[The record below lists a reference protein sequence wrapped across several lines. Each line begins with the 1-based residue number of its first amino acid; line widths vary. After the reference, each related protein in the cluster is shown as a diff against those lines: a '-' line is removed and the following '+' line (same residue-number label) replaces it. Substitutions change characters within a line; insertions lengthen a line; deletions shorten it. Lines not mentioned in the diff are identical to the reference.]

1 MDTRPAMGAVSTAPA
16 LNLASLPAEIRAN
29 IGAQTTPDFAP
40 VTVTNAMFLA
50 AIAPNLDNDER
61 LWSAHFN
68 TKPGGFPPLA
78 SVWGGY
84 PLKAAEGVA
93 ETPSRNA
100 YFSVATIRP
109 DKNGEHHRRRE
120 CFSRLFCV
128 VLDDAA
134 PPAGLAPTWVLAT
147 SAGKTQVGFK
157 LTAPLAD
164 SGIATRLH
172 KALAAAGHLAADKNG
187 NNPVRYVRLPVGSNT
202 KYDPVFA
209 HQLLHWAPDNTVTL
223 DALISG
229 LGLDRAAILT
239 PPVEPEKMP
248 LNSVISNAEEWVIK
262 AKRIGLDAALRTVKD
277 PSLGRH
283 QEIFALGCRA
293 ARDGL
298 PPEALDVALDAFAA
312 NMRPTDTNGVE
323 SGINWDSE
331 RKAIRDGYRQGC
343 ADGVPKLVDA
353 SGLVVQAPAKAAQPA
368 AAAALDG
375 DESPLTRL
383 EAESLIAWAWSTGTT
398 LPRKPAGLFA
408 YRTLKNL
415 KGEPKT
421 REAMRSPIVGFNT
434 YTAPWIELG
443 WHTTK
448 ADFMGEV
455 AKYLPNRANIVM
467 AQAEKNGTVPNDVS
481 SDVLIADAQSWLNRV
496 GSLVVA
502 DAIGR
507 ELLARVLT
515 EWPEPQP
522 IPATLCPVEMFDMA
536 LLPASLRDWIA
547 DVSER
552 MQCPP
557 DFPAVGAMVALSS
570 VIGRKAVIR
579 PKRHDD
585 WAVVP
590 NLWGAVVGRPGIMK
604 SPALS
609 AALAPLD
616 RLQAKANSEHK
627 DAKRDYAR
635 NEKLRAM
642 QDKSDEAKAQ
652 KLIAQGKRSEAEQL
666 LIEAENDADNSDAPP
681 VLRRYRVTDASVEAL
696 GEILIENQW
705 GTLAYRDELHG
716 LLASMDKEGQEGARS
731 FYLQGYDGN
740 QSYTFDRIVR
750 GRHLHIPAVCLA
762 LLGGIQPGKLKS
774 YVRAATEGGN
784 GDDGLLQRFSLIVW
798 PDVAQEWRDVDRWP
812 ETEAKNRAFAV
823 FERLDT
829 IAPTIDPDTGESA
842 PAVYRFSPAAQ
853 GIFKQWRA
861 ELEQRLRD
869 GSLPPAL
876 ESHLSK
882 YRKLVPA
889 IALVCALADSETEV
903 SEASLLRALAW
914 GEYLESHAK
923 RVYAAGMGLDL
934 DGAVALLAKIKAGS
948 VKDGFKPSD
957 VYLKGWAGLA
967 TPKDVGGAARIL
979 CDLGYLRRDE
989 TPPQAKGGRPSVTY
1003 SINPLLSTE

>member
-1 MDTRPAMGAVSTAPA
+1 MNISGFTDRPATNGTASRADLDALERRITAPRQTTYPALNALIGEALSTLAGAGIELDHIELDTGRWNRPKGRDHLWYRAESGVSTAGRAWLMVTAGNLKETGDPA
-16 LNLASLPAEIRAN
+16 
-29 IGAQTTPDFAP
+29 Q
-40 VTVTNAMFLA
+40 
-50 AIAPNLDNDER
+50 
-61 LWSAHFN
+61 
-68 TKPGGFPPLA
+68 A
-78 SVWGGY
+78 SVVYKSWTIEREGFQQQADRADIEHQLEQRKAEREQAEAERHQMGREQAETLWHNAQPASPNHQYLARKGVGVHGIRQYAGVLLIPVRDAAGALCGLQRIALDGGKQFSPGSDVKGHFHVIGDLAKADRLVICEGYATGASIHESTGDAVIIAFNCGNLIHAAKALRDDY
-84 PLKAAEGVA
+84 PQIPIVIAGDDDRSTDGNPGRRHAERAAKAVGGVA
-93 ETPSRNA
+93 VFPTFPANSTGTDFNDMKRGQGA
-100 YFSVATIRP
+100 AAVAR
-109 DKNGEHHRRRE
+109 
-120 CFSRLFCV
+120 
-128 VLDDAA
+128 VLE
-134 PPAGLAPTWVLAT
+134 
-147 SAGKTQVGFK
+147 
-157 LTAPLAD
+157 
-164 SGIATRLH
+164 
-172 KALAAAGHLAADKNG
+172 LAAA
-187 NNPVRYVRLPVGSNT
+187 P
-202 KYDPVFA
+202 
-209 HQLLHWAPDNTVTL
+209 Q
-223 DALISG
+223 
-229 LGLDRAAILT
+229 
-239 PPVEPEKMP
+239 
-248 LNSVISNAEEWVIK
+248 
-262 AKRIGLDAALRTVKD
+262 
-277 PSLGRH
+277 
-283 QEIFALGCRA
+283 
-293 ARDGL
+293 
-298 PPEALDVALDAFAA
+298 
-312 NMRPTDTNGVE
+312 
-323 SGINWDSE
+323 
-331 RKAIRDGYRQGC
+331 
-343 ADGVPKLVDA
+343 
-353 SGLVVQAPAKAAQPA
+353 
-368 AAAALDG
+368 
-375 DESPLTRL
+375 
-383 EAESLIAWAWSTGTT
+383 
-398 LPRKPAGLFA
+398 
-408 YRTLKNL
+408 
-415 KGEPKT
+415 
-421 REAMRSPIVGFNT
+421 
-434 YTAPWIELG
+434 
-443 WHTTK
+443 
-448 ADFMGEV
+448 
-455 AKYLPNRANIVM
+455 
-467 AQAEKNGTVPNDVS
+467 
-481 SDVLIADAQSWLNRV
+481 
-496 GSLVVA
+496 
-502 DAIGR
+502 
-507 ELLARVLT
+507 
-515 EWPEPQP
+515 WPEPQP
-522 IPATLCPVEMFDMA
+522 IPTTLCPVESFDMG
-536 LLPASLRDWIA
+536 LLPVSLRDWIA

-579 PKRHDD
+579 PKLHDD

-642 QDKSDEAKAQ
+642 QGKSDEAKAQ

-696 GEILIENQW
+696 GEILIENPF

-740 QSYTFDRIVR
+740 QGYTFDRIVR

-774 YVRAATEGGN
+774 YVRAATEGAN

-823 FERLDT
+823 FERLDAM
-829 IAPTIDPDTGESA
+829 APAIDPDTGESA
-842 PAVYRFSPAAQ
+842 PAVFRFSPIAQ

-889 IALVCALADSETEV
+889 IALVCALADNEAEV

-914 GEYLESHAK
+914 SEYLESHAK

-934 DGAVALLAKIKAGS
+934 DGAVALLAKIKAGCI
-948 VKDGFKPSD
+948 KDGFKPSD
-957 VYLKGWAGLA
+957 VYLKGWASLA